1 MSKIKISCM
10 KNEQQQK
17 TISNSSSRT
26 ANRASAT
33 PL

>member
-17 TISNSSSRT
+17 TILSSSSRT